1 MCVLTP
7 NVHASASSLLGNI
20 SGLVPFFLI
29 PASTVRDAAQRRQR
43 DADAQ
48 VHCHRQAAADERR
61 ARPHAAGAAGRGA
74 GGARPHA
81 VHRSR
86 HAHLR
91 GRCRLPACGAALV
104 LTVSRLFIALWSTT
118 SVCRLGLCA
127 VCSLIQVHACVFNRA
142 SVSQSVNTTLL
153 PCLSKV
159 NVSCP
164 RFAPLALPALRL
176 L

>member
-1 MCVLTP
+1 MTLLNDANVTPTPRSTAIAKLLQTSDEHDRMPQELPAAVLVALDRMLCIDPDTRI
-7 NVHASASSLLGNI
+7 SAADVVSLLAEPL
-20 SGLVPFFLI
+20 SLL
-29 PASTVRDAAQRRQR
+29 
-43 DADAQ
+43 
-48 VHCHRQAAADERR
+48 
-61 ARPHAAGAAGRGA
+61 
-74 GGARPHA
+74 
-81 VHRSR
+81 
-86 HAHLR
+86 
-91 GRCRLPACGAALV
+91 

-153 PCLSKV
+153 
-159 NVSCP
+159 NVCP